1 VLLHPIIGILFLG
14 WEVTVD
20 EYHVAD
26 PLHVRRSGFA
36 ASKGQ
41 SSVIAVH

>member
-1 VLLHPIIGILFLG
+1 MLLHPIIGTILSVWGLII
-14 WEVTVD
+14 D
-20 EYHVAD
+20 EHYVAD

-41 SSVIAVH
+41 SSVVAVH